1 MFGLPSDRSREATD
15 PIGDLISVPP
25 VSCVHSVHSVGGDPH
40 DMERRRQIALNALAQ
55 RLSKST
61 LARTCSPSRSHRK
74 PASITTTH
82 TIITTK

>member
-25 VSCVHSVHSVGGDPH
+25 VSCVHSVRSVGDDSH
-40 DMERRRQIALNALAQ
+40 DMERRSE

-82 TIITTK
+82 TTPHHE